1 MAVDEERVRR
11 LADEY
16 EQLKARQQ
24 ALLDELKNVQQ
35 RMGEIM
41 LQIIDVTRE

>member
-1 MAVDEERVRR
+1 MAIDEKRVKRLSAEYDELKRR
-11 LADEY
+11 QE
-16 EQLKARQQ
+16 K
-24 ALLDELKNVQQ
+24 LLDELRDLQQ

>member
-1 MAVDEERVRR
+1 MPIDEARIKR
-11 LADEY
+11 LSAEYDE
-16 EQLKARQQ
+16 LKARQEK
-24 ALLDELKNVQQ
+24 LLDELRELQQ

>member
-1 MAVDEERVRR
+1 MAIDEERIQR
-11 LADEY
+11 LTTEYDE
-16 EQLKARQQ
+16 LKARHEV
-24 ALLDELKNVQQ
+24 LLDEMKDLQQ

>member
-1 MAVDEERVRR
+1 MAIDEQRIRT
-11 LADEY
+11 LSAEY
-16 EQLKARQQ
+16 EQLKERQER
-24 ALLDELKNVQQ
+24 LLDELREVQQ

>member
-1 MAVDEERVRR
+1 MAIDEDRVRSLTAEYDE
-11 LADEY
+11 LA
-16 EQLKARQQ
+16 ARQQ
-24 ALLDELKNVQQ
+24 ALLVELRELQL

>member
-1 MAVDEERVRR
+1 MAIDEERIRA
-11 LADEY
+11 LSAEY
-16 EQLKARQQ
+16 EKLKQRQER
-24 ALLDELKNVQQ
+24 LLDELREVQQ

>member
-1 MAVDEERVRR
+1 MAADEERIRE
-11 LADEY
+11 LAARYDE
-16 EQLKARQQ
+16 LKARQQ
-24 ALLDELKNVQQ
+24 ALLTELSDLQQ

>member
-1 MAVDEERVRR
+1 MSIDEDRVRR
-11 LADEY
+11 LTAEY
-16 EQLKARQQ
+16 
-24 ALLDELKNVQQ
+24 DELKGRQEELIEELRNLQQ